1 MDILPYE
8 PDPTQDAAQG
18 GLTCDLCG
26 WRGPLAAFVV
36 SLEDYGELLPPG
48 CRLVPPTGFAR
59 CADAR
64 ACDARLAGEQ
74 AADRGDLYVPWTDDD
89 LPF

>member
-48 CRLVPPTGFAR
+48 CRLVPPTGYAR

-64 ACDARLAGEQ
+64 ARQ
-74 AADRGDLYVPWTDDD
+74 RGQEIRPPLQFVTTTRASR
-89 LPF
+89 